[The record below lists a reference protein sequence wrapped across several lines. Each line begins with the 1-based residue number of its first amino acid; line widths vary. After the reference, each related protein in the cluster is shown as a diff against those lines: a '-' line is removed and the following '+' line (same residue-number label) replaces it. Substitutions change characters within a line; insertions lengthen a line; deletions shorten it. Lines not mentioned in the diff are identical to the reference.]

1 MDNSITLSIISAIA
15 WGMTAILDKIVVS
28 KYSVIYYILYRIFIY
43 GALSLLFYIFVK
55 QFYPALLVD
64 FQKQTEFINTEL
76 FNYSV
81 LSAIILMVATFTY
94 LFALSYK
101 TSLVNVITISYILPV
116 IIMAILSVYVFNHTI
131 TPKMIV
137 GMFITFFGIYYTIS
151 NNPNR

>member
-1 MDNSITLSIISAIA
+1 
-15 WGMTAILDKIVVS
+15 
-28 KYSVIYYILYRIFIY
+28 
-43 GALSLLFYIFVK
+43 
-55 QFYPALLVD
+55 
-64 FQKQTEFINTEL
+64 
-76 FNYSV
+76 
-81 LSAIILMVATFTY
+81 MVATFSY

-131 TPKMIV
+131 TPKMII